1 MFATYRKLKSDVA
14 GVPVSLINFV
24 SKHMIGGLWG
34 MLLYVAEGV
43 RDGKRPKHMEAIEAK
58 PEFYR
63 WVERRATFMLQK
75 MKRELDRAHCNNAD
89 EEFISYLQG

>member
-1 MFATYRKLKSDVA
+1 
-14 GVPVSLINFV
+14 
-24 SKHMIGGLWG
+24 
-34 MLLYVAEGV
+34 MLLFVAEGV

-75 MKRELDRAHCNNAD
+75 MKKEQEQAKANSNYTAD
-89 EEFISYLQG
+89 QEFISYLQG